1 MIIGCF
7 LRQTTSSVIWRD
19 GPINGGEHPC
29 LLIKVGA
36 VFFVWRADDVHQLLP
51 KSMKSSMVVG
61 FLGRGCSC
69 RTPKDSGRE
78 DWGTL
83 GNIRE
88 DKGNHHSGTLKNPII
103 WAKSTCFFG
112 RRLSKGSTLWSLI
125 ANQRPR
131 AQDLSAINR
140 CCRCCW
146 HYRYLL

>member
-1 MIIGCF
+1 M
-7 LRQTTSSVIWRD
+7 
-19 GPINGGEHPC
+19 
-29 LLIKVGA
+29 
-36 VFFVWRADDVHQLLP
+36 FFVWRADDVHQLLP

-103 WAKSTCFFG
+103 YMGEIHVFFRETAFERFNFVVFDRKPKAKSSRFEC
-112 RRLSKGSTLWSLI
+112 
-125 ANQRPR
+125 N
-131 AQDLSAINR
+131 
-140 CCRCCW
+140 
-146 HYRYLL
+146 